1 MKIINYLNGLLYFF
15 IPFTILLLIG
25 TIFYYFD
32 IFSTNIFKYFKI
44 ISLIISCLVSGLFI
58 GKKSISKGYLN
69 GIIFSLIII
78 LIFLISS
85 LFLDGIKWYQ
95 FIYYLIIMITTTI
108 GSMIGINRKRGCR
121 KIK

>member
-15 IPFTILLLIG
+15 IPFIILLLIG

-32 IFSTNIFKYFKI
+32 IFTTNIFKYFKI
-44 ISLIISCLVSGLFI
+44 ISLIISCLISGLFI
-58 GKKSISKGYLN
+58 GRKSSSKGYLN

-85 LFLDGIKWYQ
+85 LFLNGLKWYQ
-95 FIYYLIIMITTTI
+95 LVYYLIITITTTI
-108 GSMIGINRKRGCR
+108 GSMIGINRKN
-121 KIK
+121 

>member
-15 IPFTILLLIG
+15 IPFTILLLLG

-32 IFSTNIFKYFKI
+32 IFSGNIFKYFKI
-44 ISLIISCLVSGLFI
+44 ISLIISCLISGIFI
-58 GKKSISKGYLN
+58 GKKSSSKGYLN
-69 GIIFSLIII
+69 GIIFSIVII

-95 FIYYLIIMITTTI
+95 FIYYLIISITTTI
-108 GSMIGINRKRGCR
+108 GAMIGINRKN
-121 KIK
+121 